1 MVKSVLQSTHGETLL
16 VAEMT
21 TRLLWGTG
29 HPLPVTSCVGLN
41 ILANLAEELLVPQFL
56 HPIASLVKTSIA
68 AIAID
73 DSILI
78 FILCTETYLAIC
90 LKEWFQLLDA
100 SHPATL
106 VSLSTHLPDSGNLQ
120 GLLQHF
126 LGLIAVTAFEVE
138 KNFSHSK
145 VTFDLSDI
153 IFEVERWRMLFLPF
167 EHFPPMTSISICHLT
182 KFSLIEQDLSL
193 DLIVLGGHHIVMQ
206 IFHYLILTLLPI

>member
-21 TRLLWGTG
+21 TWLLWGTG

-90 LKEWFQLLDA
+90 LKE
-100 SHPATL
+100 
-106 VSLSTHLPDSGNLQ
+106 
-120 GLLQHF
+120 
-126 LGLIAVTAFEVE
+126 
-138 KNFSHSK
+138 
-145 VTFDLSDI
+145 
-153 IFEVERWRMLFLPF
+153 
-167 EHFPPMTSISICHLT
+167 
-182 KFSLIEQDLSL
+182 
-193 DLIVLGGHHIVMQ
+193 
-206 IFHYLILTLLPI
+206 